1 MELILGSH
9 LKTEQTQKLIL
20 STEMIQ
26 SLNLLQFT
34 SNELADFISEEMT
47 GNPVL
52 DFGEQESSIHQMVDA
67 DRIINPAE
75 ERDFDEYN
83 GYGSEDEPAD
93 LYGESQEAF
102 DSYRESQEA
111 ERLYDE
117 VPGMQEWYE
126 QPSKFSDVY
135 TGISDW
141 QEYAGYAGGFDA
153 MPYYGRNSYVDEQGR
168 PYEFAASSE
177 LTLEESLLSQVE
189 LCGEPYM
196 VRATAAYIIQT
207 LDDNGYMTFSPEE
220 IAEQLNISHHLVEE
234 ARQLIWTFDPP
245 GVGAA
250 DLKECMKIQLS
261 AINKL
266 SEKMSIIIDDH
277 LEDIAKNRF
286 SSVARQTNM
295 TVMEV
300 SEAAELL
307 RSLEPKPGR
316 CYASFEAPRYI
327 VPDVAVEKIHGKYM
341 VKVNSHTAP
350 HLVIRNDYKSMLKKH
365 DRDSKVVSFLS
376 DKLNSAAWLIR
387 SIEHRRETIYKVVTE
402 VVDIQQ
408 EFFEKGRCGLKP
420 MTMKQIAERTGV
432 HESTVSRAVSGKY
445 LQCPQGVFELRYFF
459 SGSSNFSGADG
470 QEATSEGLKSMIEKL
485 VETEDRTSPM
495 SDRRIAEAILIKGIA
510 VSRRTVAKY
519 REELGIPS
527 SSARRQQK

>member
-83 GYGSEDEPAD
+83 GYGSEDEPEG
-93 LYGESQEAF
+93 LYGERQEAF
-102 DSYRESQEA
+102 DSYRGVQGT
-111 ERLYDE
+111 ERLYSE

-126 QPSKFSDVY
+126 RPSKFSDVY

-141 QEYAGYAGGFDA
+141 QEYAGYAGDFDA

-300 SEAAELL
+300 REAA
-307 RSLEPKPGR
+307 
-316 CYASFEAPRYI
+316 
-327 VPDVAVEKIHGKYM
+327 
-341 VKVNSHTAP
+341 
-350 HLVIRNDYKSMLKKH
+350 
-365 DRDSKVVSFLS
+365 
-376 DKLNSAAWLIR
+376 
-387 SIEHRRETIYKVVTE
+387 
-402 VVDIQQ
+402 
-408 EFFEKGRCGLKP
+408 
-420 MTMKQIAERTGV
+420 
-432 HESTVSRAVSGKY
+432 
-445 LQCPQGVFELRYFF
+445 
-459 SGSSNFSGADG
+459 
-470 QEATSEGLKSMIEKL
+470 
-485 VETEDRTSPM
+485 
-495 SDRRIAEAILIKGIA
+495 
-510 VSRRTVAKY
+510 
-519 REELGIPS
+519 
-527 SSARRQQK
+527 